1 MTEIL
6 FLSKSWRTIE
16 KQAIMKKSSH
26 IKASKGAATRK
37 SSSSATE
44 SSSKFGVL
52 YSLLSHFDPSIVSE
66 YIFDYL
72 FLSDVIHLD
81 TAISC
86 ELSRPLF
93 LNILNIYINKLLKR
107 SPLILHS
114 SLKWLINRNTQ
125 IQSAKLINF
134 EMEDFMLLMN
144 STDTLKSLTMLDLT
158 RFEYILTSRDFNLI
172 AYNCPALVELK
183 FPPNIGITDRSLL
196 TLSKYCTELSII
208 DFGGPP
214 FETYTK
220 KGLQTFIKNCKNIK
234 ILRFLFSVF
243 TNQSLLSMIT
253 STGEVCGHL
262 IDTFDFEIDDYFV
275 AEPENIGHNSDP
287 FNNLV
292 LMAEEL
298 SKFYPT
304 LKRLYVSVD
313 SETTMIDTT
322 ITSYTQ
328 FMNII
333 TNTYPTLEILTTDG
347 IPLSTDTVAM
357 FTRLTK
363 LQNLE
368 ISDCNLTD
376 AMLIELFPNL
386 PELTSLNIAHNSDL
400 TDASIIALT
409 QNCQKVTELNI
420 CGINKLT
427 DISLYTIAEH
437 YTTNLNN
444 IHMSMLPL
452 LTDTGLRTL
461 SQSCINITH
470 IAICNC
476 NFTTKYMI
484 EVCNTLI
491 KLESVYI
498 QSYNKD
504 IILHLLTHN
513 NYKLYNITWEPRD
526 FFSRFVYPITGGGI
540 HGMHGVDS
548 EVQQALRDNHWH
560 IPYSCLV
567 QSYHRR
573 YAYRQ
578 AVC

>member
-1 MTEIL
+1 
-6 FLSKSWRTIE
+6 
-16 KQAIMKKSSH
+16 MKKSSH
-26 IKASKGAATRK
+26 TKASKGVAIKK

-44 SSSKFGVL
+44 SSSKFGIL
-52 YSLLSHFDPSIVSE
+52 YPLLSHFDPSIVSE
-66 YIFDYL
+66 YLFDYL

-93 LNILNIYINKLLKR
+93 LIILDIYFNKLLKR

-114 SLKWLINRNTQ
+114 SLKWLINRNIQ
-125 IQSAKLINF
+125 IQSAKLVNF

-144 STDTLKSLTMLDLT
+144 SSNTLKSLNLLDLT

-172 AYNCPALVELK
+172 AYNCPALTELK
-183 FPPNIGITDRSLL
+183 FPPNIGITDRSLS
-196 TLSKYCTELSII
+196 TLSKYCSELSII

-220 KGLQTFIKNCKNIK
+220 KGLQTFIKNCNNIK
-234 ILRFLFSVF
+234 ILRFLFGVF
-243 TNQSLLSMIT
+243 TNQSLLPMIT

-275 AEPENIGHNSDP
+275 YNQHIGHNSDP
-287 FNNLV
+287 SYNLV
-292 LMAEEL
+292 LIAEEL
-298 SKFYPT
+298 AKYFPN
-304 LKRLYVSVD
+304 LKRIYLSID
-313 SETTMIDTT
+313 EETAMIDTT

-368 ISDCNLTD
+368 ICDCSLTD
-376 AMLIELFPNL
+376 TMLIELFPHL
-386 PELTSLNIAHNSDL
+386 PELISLNISHNSDL
-400 TDASIIALT
+400 SDVTIITLT
-409 QNCQKVTELNI
+409 QNCPKITELNI

-461 SQSCINITH
+461 AQSCSNITNV
-470 IAICNC
+470 ALCNC
-476 NFTTKYMI
+476 NFTSECMI
-484 EVCNTLI
+484 EVYNALI

-526 FFSRFVYPITGGGI
+526 FFQQFLHTIAGG
-540 HGMHGVDS
+540 GMHGIDP
-548 EVQQALRDNHWH
+548 EVQRALRDNHWH
-560 IPYSCLV
+560 IPFCCHV
-567 QSYHRR
+567 QSYQRR
-573 YAYRQ
+573 YAYRH

>member
-1 MTEIL
+1 M
-6 FLSKSWRTIE
+6 FLRKSWRTI
-16 KQAIMKKSSH
+16 KNQPIMKKSSH
-26 IKASKGAATRK
+26 TKASKGVAIKK

-44 SSSKFGVL
+44 SSSKFGIL
-52 YSLLSHFDPSIVSE
+52 YPLLSHFDPSIVSE
-66 YIFDYL
+66 YLFDYL

-86 ELSRPLF
+86 EFSRPLF
-93 LNILNIYINKLLKR
+93 LIILDIYFKKLLKR

-114 SLKWLINRNTQ
+114 SLKWLINRNIQ
-125 IQSAKLINF
+125 IQSAKLVNF

-144 STDTLKSLTMLDLT
+144 SSNTLKSLTLLDLT

-172 AYNCPALVELK
+172 AYNCPALTELN

-196 TLSKYCTELSII
+196 TLSKYCSELSII

-234 ILRFLFSVF
+234 IIRFLFSVF

-262 IDTFDFEIDDYFV
+262 IDTFDFEIDDYFTQ
-275 AEPENIGHNSDP
+275 NIGHNSNLS
-287 FNNLV
+287 NNSLV
-292 LMAEEL
+292 LIAEEL
-298 SKFYPT
+298 AKYYPN
-304 LKRLYVSVD
+304 LKRLYISID
-313 SETTMIDTT
+313 SENTMIDTT

-333 TNTYPTLEILTTDG
+333 TNTNPTLEILTTDG

-357 FTRLTK
+357 FTRLTS

-368 ISDCNLTD
+368 ICDCSLTD
-376 AMLIELFPNL
+376 NMLIELFPHL

-400 TDASIIALT
+400 SDATIITLT
-409 QNCQKVTELNI
+409 QNCPKVTELNI

-427 DISLYTIAEH
+427 DISLYSVAEH
-437 YTTNLNN
+437 YTTNLTN
-444 IHMSMLPL
+444 IHISMLPL
-452 LTDTGLRTL
+452 LTDTGLRVL
-461 SQSCINITH
+461 SQSCTNITN
-470 IAICNC
+470 IAICDC
-476 NFTTKYMI
+476 NFTTECMI
-484 EVCNTLI
+484 EVYNTLI

-498 QSYNKD
+498 QSYNKE
-504 IILHLLTHN
+504 IILHLLQY
-513 NYKLYNITWEPRD
+513 NYKLYNITWEIHD
-526 FFSRFVYPITGGGI
+526 FFQQFLHTIAGG
-540 HGMHGVDS
+540 GMHGVDP
-548 EVQQALRDNHWH
+548 EVQQALRENHWH
-560 IPYSCLV
+560 IPYCCHV
-567 QSYHRR
+567 QSYQRR